1 MHTHTKILSGTL
13 RNKFE
18 EHDIERNGG
27 KSNTNMHAG
36 MHMYWQNKYA
46 GMLSF
51 LLKKSFWPFTSN
63 SLRN

>member
-46 GMLSF
+46 GMQACY
-51 LLKKSFWPFTSN
+51 PFY
-63 SLRN
+63 